1 MIKISAIGF
10 FCKITSFLKIFVFF
24 FSIKHR
30 MARKL
35 SGGIIAVLVEKNFL
49 SVIKV
54 RNIFWSLWLQL
65 WRTFW
70 INSWDRSN
78 FFKKNLSRE
87 TDSKKRR
94 SITRVISQQRL
105 FLSPSSRLQQHSIN
119 FGSLGPGS
127 NFVLV
132 VAVVAVVGEF
142 AAEDVL
148 VELLDRLR
156 AAVQSLHATRETLA
170 RRQVDVLQGLAVLQ
184 QPREGLQVDRAAAAI

>member
-1 MIKISAIGF
+1 M
-10 FCKITSFLKIFVFF
+10 
-24 FSIKHR
+24 
-30 MARKL
+30 
-35 SGGIIAVLVEKNFL
+35 
-49 SVIKV
+49 
-54 RNIFWSLWLQL
+54 
-65 WRTFW
+65 
-70 INSWDRSN
+70 
-78 FFKKNLSRE
+78 
-87 TDSKKRR
+87 
-94 SITRVISQQRL
+94 
-105 FLSPSSRLQQHSIN
+105 
-119 FGSLGPGS
+119 GSGS

>member
-1 MIKISAIGF
+1 M
-10 FCKITSFLKIFVFF
+10 
-24 FSIKHR
+24 
-30 MARKL
+30 
-35 SGGIIAVLVEKNFL
+35 
-49 SVIKV
+49 
-54 RNIFWSLWLQL
+54 
-65 WRTFW
+65 
-70 INSWDRSN
+70 
-78 FFKKNLSRE
+78 SRE